1 MTEEV
6 AMSSRQR
13 EAHTPDI
20 LSKRGGVFWG
30 AVLLLVGILWFLEV
44 MEVISLGEKFAEAI
58 LPLLFII
65 GGIYLLAM
73 KVAR

>member
-6 AMSSRQR
+6 TMTSRRR
-13 EAHTPDI
+13 ETSTPDI

-30 AVLLLVGILWFLEV
+30 AVLLLVGILWFLNV
-44 MEVISLGEKFAEAI
+44 MEVINLGEKFADAI
-58 LPLLFII
+58 LPLLLII